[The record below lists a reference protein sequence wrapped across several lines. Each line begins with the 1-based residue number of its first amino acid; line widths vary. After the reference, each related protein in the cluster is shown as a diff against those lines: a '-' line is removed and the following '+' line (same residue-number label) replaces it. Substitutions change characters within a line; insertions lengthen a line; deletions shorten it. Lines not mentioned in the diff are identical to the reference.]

1 MKPIRFGFVMPG
13 ELRDPALRST
23 YVADVNRAL
32 SMIAGHFESAWMVDH
47 LQFDDADVLEGFTS
61 IAYLS
66 ALHPALKFGNAVLCQ
81 SFRSPALLAKMG
93 ATLQLLSGGRFLLGL
108 GACWHEAEHR
118 AYGYDFPSSAV
129 RVEQL
134 EETLQII
141 QALWT
146 QDTVTFEGKHY
157 QLRAARCEPKP
168 DPIPDIML
176 GAFKPKMMRLA
187 ARYAGDWN
195 VSSTG
200 PVRYGKMVAE
210 FNLACQELGRDPGT
224 VSRSWIGGCACAD
237 TQRQAEDLAGDRF
250 QADNEEDFGFVG
262 TPQQVVE
269 QMRSFIDLGVNRFIL
284 DCQDFPR
291 TGTLERLL
299 AQVLP
304 EVVGE

>member
-1 MKPIRFGFVMPG
+1 MGRPYNRMGRPYNRMGRPYNRMGRPYSMKPIRFGFVIPG
-13 ELRDPALRST
+13 ELQDPALRST
-23 YVADVNRAL
+23 YVADVNRSL

-108 GACWHEAEHR
+108 GACWNEAEHR

-141 QALWT
+141 QAMWT

-157 QLRAARCEPKP
+157 QLRAALRAQTRSHPRHHA
-168 DPIPDIML
+168 
-176 GAFKPKMMRLA
+176 GRLQTQNA
-187 ARYAGDWN
+187 APG
-195 VSSTG
+195 SQ
-200 PVRYGKMVAE
+200 VR
-210 FNLACQELGRDPGT
+210 Q
-224 VSRSWIGGCACAD
+224 
-237 TQRQAEDLAGDRF
+237 
-250 QADNEEDFGFVG
+250 
-262 TPQQVVE
+262 
-269 QMRSFIDLGVNRFIL
+269 
-284 DCQDFPR
+284 
-291 TGTLERLL
+291 
-299 AQVLP
+299 
-304 EVVGE
+304 